1 MEQII
6 SLPMIVRPVIS
17 PVDVQHTDSNKR
29 SSFIEA
35 NTTAVA
41 MEEVRH
47 QHIIPVFVKTNEPLI
62 SHAEFIDAA
71 ISIASEIFN
80 GEQVLSPQIR
90 VSHPVKGR
98 IPDAKDKP
106 AIELMEWEKT
116 LYYERMAFVIEI
128 PSIQTVIDG
137 NALSLTIGGVKSYST
152 DNLYSRNI
160 GDQQFK
166 IFIGFKNT
174 VCCNMCVW
182 SDGYMDDVKV
192 KSIGMLKG
200 VIHTLLEGYNQN
212 YHLHHLQK
220 LTEYSITE
228 QQFAQLIGRCRM
240 YNHLPADVKKDI
252 PPMLFGDTQMSTV
265 VRDFYKD
272 ESFCRDANGDINLW
286 KLYNLFTGANKST
299 YIDSFL
305 DRSVNAFNFV
315 EQVRYGLEGRADC
328 WYLN

>member
-17 PVDVQHTDSNKR
+17 PVDLQSTDSNKR

-106 AIELMEWEKT
+106 AIELMEWKKT

-128 PSIQTVIDG
+128 PSIQTVID
-137 NALSLTIGGVKSYST
+137 
-152 DNLYSRNI
+152 
-160 GDQQFK
+160 
-166 IFIGFKNT
+166 
-174 VCCNMCVW
+174 C
-182 SDGYMDDVKV
+182 
-192 KSIGMLKG
+192 
-200 VIHTLLEGYNQN
+200 
-212 YHLHHLQK
+212 
-220 LTEYSITE
+220 IT
-228 QQFAQLIGRCRM
+228 
-240 YNHLPADVKKDI
+240 
-252 PPMLFGDTQMSTV
+252 
-265 VRDFYKD
+265 
-272 ESFCRDANGDINLW
+272 
-286 KLYNLFTGANKST
+286 
-299 YIDSFL
+299 
-305 DRSVNAFNFV
+305 
-315 EQVRYGLEGRADC
+315 
-328 WYLN
+328 

>member
-1 MEQII
+1 M
-6 SLPMIVRPVIS
+6 V
-17 PVDVQHTDSNKR
+17 
-29 SSFIEA
+29 
-35 NTTAVA
+35 
-41 MEEVRH
+41 
-47 QHIIPVFVKTNEPLI
+47 
-62 SHAEFIDAA
+62 
-71 ISIASEIFN
+71 
-80 GEQVLSPQIR
+80 VLSIILITACRQIR

-166 IFIGFKNT
+166 IFIGFTNT

-200 VIHTLLEGYNQN
+200 A
-212 YHLHHLQK
+212 K
-220 LTEYSITE
+220 
-228 QQFAQLIGRCRM
+228 R
-240 YNHLPADVKKDI
+240 K
-252 PPMLFGDTQMSTV
+252 
-265 VRDFYKD
+265 
-272 ESFCRDANGDINLW
+272 
-286 KLYNLFTGANKST
+286 FTRT
-299 YIDSFL
+299 I
-305 DRSVNAFNFV
+305 V
-315 EQVRYGLEGRADC
+315 
-328 WYLN
+328 